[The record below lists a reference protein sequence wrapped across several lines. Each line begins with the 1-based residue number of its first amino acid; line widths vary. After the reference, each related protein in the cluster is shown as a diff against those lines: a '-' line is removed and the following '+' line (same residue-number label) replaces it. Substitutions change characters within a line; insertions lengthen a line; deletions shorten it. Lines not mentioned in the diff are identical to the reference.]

1 MQVQEFDYVVVGAG
15 SAGCVVAARL
25 SEDPSLSVCLLEA
38 GGPDSSVMIH
48 APAGVVAMLPTK
60 FNNYAYQTVPQPGLG
75 GRRGYQ
81 PRGKTLGGSS
91 SINAM
96 LYVRGH
102 RSDYEHWAGQGN
114 AGWSYAEVL
123 PYFRRAEGC
132 ELFLGDPYHG
142 NHGPLGVTYPRHS
155 SPLNALFLQACS
167 QHGIA
172 PTADYNG
179 AQQEGSFP
187 YQVTHRNGE
196 RCSAAKAYLTP
207 NMARPNLKV
216 VTHATTTRV
225 LLEGKR
231 AVGVEYLHG
240 NVRCQVRAR
249 SEVVLSGGAFGSPQL
264 LLLSGIGPGAELQRH
279 GIAAQHVLPGVGQNL
294 QDHIDYVQ
302 TYRTRANGDTF
313 GVSATGGLHIAKAV
327 REWRKLRS
335 GMVSSTYAEA
345 GAFFRSAPEIAV
357 PDLQLVFVLAIVD
370 DHARKLRFGHGFSS
384 HVTVLRPHSR
394 GNVGLQ
400 DNDPRSAPRID
411 PRFLS
416 DERDLELLA
425 TGAQKQQAIL
435 ESAPFDAI
443 RGKMLYPVQRDDRAA
458 LKADIRRR
466 ADTQYHPVGT
476 CKMGPASDALAVV
489 DERLR
494 VHGIAG
500 LRVADASIMP
510 TLVGG
515 NTNAPSIMIGEKAA
529 DMLRADAREARLGAA
544 SGSQTTLIDTLIPVE
559 QP

>member
-1 MQVQEFDYVVVGAG
+1 MKVQEFDYVVVGAG
-15 SAGCVVAARL
+15 SAGCVLAARL
-25 SEDPSLSVCLLEA
+25 SEDPEVTVCLLEA
-38 GGPDSSVMIH
+38 GGPDSSVLVH

-60 FNNYAYQTVPQPGLG
+60 FNNYAYQTVPQPGLD

-102 RSDYEHWAGQGN
+102 RADYEHWAALGN
-114 AGWSYAEVL
+114 RGWSYQDVL

-132 ELFLGDPYHG
+132 ELFPDDPYHG
-142 NHGPLGVTYPRHS
+142 HQGPLGVTYPRHG
-155 SPLNALFLQACS
+155 SPLNAMFLQACA

-179 AQQEGSFP
+179 AQQEGCFP

-207 NMARPNLKV
+207 NLGRANLHV
-216 VTHATTTRV
+216 VTHATSSRV

-231 AVGVEYLHG
+231 ALGVEYLQG
-240 NVRCQVRAR
+240 NAACQVRAR
-249 SEVVLSGGAFGSPQL
+249 REVLLAAGAFGSPQL

-279 GIAAQHVLPGVGQNL
+279 GIAPRHVLPGVGMNL

-302 TYRTRANGDTF
+302 SYRTRANADTF
-313 GVSATGGLHIAKAV
+313 GVSAAGGLHIAKAV
-327 REWRKLRS
+327 GEWRKQRS
-335 GMVSSTYAEA
+335 GMLTSTYTEA
-345 GAFFRSAPEIAV
+345 GAFFRSAPEVTV

-370 DHARKLRFGHGFSS
+370 DHARKMHLGHGFSC
-384 HVTVLRPHSR
+384 HVTVLRPHST
-394 GNVGLQ
+394 GSVGLESA
-400 DNDPRSAPRID
+400 DPRRAPRID
-411 PRFLS
+411 PRFFS

-443 RGKMLYPVQRDDRAA
+443 RGKMLYPVARGDRDA

-476 CKMGPASDALAVV
+476 CKMGPAADPLAVV

-500 LRVADASIMP
+500 LRVVDASIMP

-515 NTNAPSIMIGEKAA
+515 NTNAPCIMIGEKAA
-529 DMLRADAREARLGAA
+529 DMIRADARGRAAAA
-544 SGSQTTLIDTLIPVE
+544 SLATAEV
-559 QP
+559 

>member
-1 MQVQEFDYVVVGAG
+1 MKVQEFDYVVVGAG

-25 SEDPSLSVCLLEA
+25 SEDPDVTVCLLEA
-38 GGPDSSVMIH
+38 GGPDSSVLIH

-60 FNNYAYQTVPQPGLG
+60 LNNYGYHTVPQPGLG

-102 RSDYEHWAGQGN
+102 QWDYDHWAGLGN
-114 AGWSYAEVL
+114 SGWSYDEVL
-123 PYFRRAEGC
+123 PYFKRAEGC
-132 ELFLGDPYHG
+132 DIYQDDPFHG
-142 NHGPLGVTYPRHS
+142 NDGPLGVTYPRHG
-155 SPLNALFLQACS
+155 SPLNEMFMQGCRM
-167 QHGIA
+167 HGIA
-172 PTADYNG
+172 ATADYNG
-179 AQQEGSFP
+179 AQQEGCFP

-207 NMARPNLKV
+207 NVARPNLKV
-216 VTHATTTRV
+216 VTRAVTSRIV
-225 LLEGKR
+225 LQGRR
-231 AVGVEYLHG
+231 AVGVEYYEG
-240 NVRCQVRAR
+240 NQLVRVNTR
-249 SEVVLSGGAFGSPQL
+249 SKVVLSAGAFGTPQL
-264 LLLSGIGPGAELQRH
+264 MLLSGIGPGAELQRH
-279 GIAAQHVLPGVGQNL
+279 GIAPQHLLPGVGQNL

-302 TYRTRANGDTF
+302 SYRTRSNADTF
-313 GVSATGGLHIAKAV
+313 GVSVAGSFHITKAV
-327 REWRKLRS
+327 NEWRKQRS
-335 GMVSSTYAEA
+335 GMVTSTYTEA
-345 GAFFRSAPEIAV
+345 GAFFRSAPEIGV

-370 DHARKLRFGHGFSS
+370 DHARKMHLGHGFSC
-384 HVTVLRPHSR
+384 HVTVLRPHST
-394 GNVGLQ
+394 GFVGLE
-400 DNDPRSAPRID
+400 DTDPRSAPRID

-425 TGAQKQQAIL
+425 TGAQKQQAIM

-443 RGKMLYPVQRDDRAA
+443 RGKMLYHVDRHDREA

-476 CKMGPASDALAVV
+476 CKMGPSGDPLAVV

-494 VHGIAG
+494 VRGIEG
-500 LRVADASIMP
+500 LRIADASIMP
-510 TLVGG
+510 SLIGG

-529 DMLRADAREARLGAA
+529 DMIRADARAA
-544 SGSQTTLIDTLIPVE
+544 ADSAACVA
-559 QP
+559 